1 MLKDCLDWIS
11 DGDLMLPSK
20 VCVRYIMKGVNESSY
35 ARSWSRGEMK
45 KRVCCSNNVAVLYKS
60 FRAKYCDRFTSS
72 TRLGLHG

>member
-1 MLKDCLDWIS
+1 
-11 DGDLMLPSK
+11 
-20 VCVRYIMKGVNESSY
+20 MKGVNESSY

-72 TRLGLHG
+72 TRLGLQS